1 MVLQGMAECH
11 LGNRD
16 FFYSKEAPLFVC
28 VLLTLKDNLLA
39 EGQCFGSQ
47 FMASLWLTSALW
59 VNETNALSPCLQYA
73 ISLEAGM

>member
-47 FMASLWLTSALW
+47 FMASLWLTSAL
-59 VNETNALSPCLQYA
+59 
-73 ISLEAGM
+73 